1 MRTFVRWVYLA
12 NICRLK
18 KTVLYC
24 ICIVWF
30 PNPLTAGS
38 DFFKSDGD
46 PVYTLPSLGP
56 RGHEIVRDDIFV
68 QVIIPWKWHSDEHY
82 PLAAVHSRAFSWSVI
97 TSKRPITQ
105 MFNESDGSNLNVNLI
120 PWQHV
125 LNRKLGRYRLKC
137 PLFQNSM
144 VGPPQPRT
152 IKHAANNVTR
162 MGNKSTRQ
170 GNNESMRS
178 PKLWLTSLSNPCQ
191 IFWH

>member
-1 MRTFVRWVYLA
+1 MSFCVFLCFAHYLGVKKLFEMA
-12 NICRLK
+12 ILCPWPYLKMAFHSHNRQFICL
-18 KTVLYC
+18 VSP
-24 ICIVWF
+24 I
-30 PNPLTAGS
+30 
-38 DFFKSDGD
+38 
-46 PVYTLPSLGP
+46 
-56 RGHEIVRDDIFV
+56 
-68 QVIIPWKWHSDEHY
+68 HSNEHY
-82 PLAAVHSRAFSWSVI
+82 PLLVVHSRAFSWSVI

-144 VGPPQPRT
+144 AAPLPPQPRT
-152 IKHAANNVTR
+152 IKRAANNVTR

-178 PKLWLTSLSNPCQ
+178 PELWLT
-191 IFWH
+191 